1 MTSTHETVLKS
12 YQKHLKDDIKSI
24 LDNFMEIVVLAKVE
38 TDKVGNNV
46 TPTRAQKHYEMSV
59 RASNMIRAQEYLMK
73 LIYNIKQFLIINDF
87 PLINDAI
94 SNSQNTSYK
103 VEGIDMN
110 LINLRN
116 EISNEL
122 FILEEEYYSSFYK

>member
-24 LDNFMEIVVLAKVE
+24 LDNFMEIMILAKVD

-46 TPTRAQKHYEMSV
+46 TPNRAQEHYEMTV
-59 RASNMIRAQEYLMK
+59 RASNMIRAQESLMK

-94 SNSQNTSYK
+94 SNSQNTNYK
-103 VEGIDMN
+103 VEGIDMS